1 MFTEFISSRQSA
13 VSDTSLRIELN
24 MAKKKNTAV
33 RTGSIAWRINVSNVL
48 YLFLIFFAINIFF
61 IYFDIQSGVIPQTG
75 LSGTA
80 AMFGTLK
87 LILASRKYIL
97 LLRGEGILLLLK
109 LVFGT
114 RPIRRTLKPL
124 DELTQ
129 VALQLGAENSDFD
142 EEKFL
147 RLEAAI
153 DEISP
158 TAENARLR
166 TGDQQ
171 LAGLELAVNNL
182 IERMRESYR
191 TQTRFVSDASHELRT
206 PIAVIKGYADMLDRW
221 GKTDEKV
228 LTESIEAIKTESE
241 HMNYLVEQ
249 LLFLAR
255 GDNGKTKMTF
265 AEFDLGDMI
274 RDVCEEY
281 VMIDNEHIYRCNVKE
296 PVPAYG
302 DISMLKQTA
311 RILLDN
317 AKKYTPEGGKITV
330 SAELENGTPCFAV
343 QDTGIGIDKESLPH
357 IFDRFYRADSSR
369 ARGTGGT
376 GLGLS
381 IARWIVSKHGGR
393 FDVLSRES
401 LGTRIC
407 VYLPEKKP
415 GANNQELARIPA

>member
-1 MFTEFISSRQSA
+1 
-13 VSDTSLRIELN
+13 
-24 MAKKKNTAV
+24 MAKKKKNTEV
-33 RTGSIAWRINVSNVL
+33 RTGPIAWKINITSL
-48 YLFLIFFAINIFF
+48 LDLFLLFLCLNIFLV
-61 IYFDIQSGVIPQTG
+61 YFDLKTGVIAMPADTSTQALFDTFKTI
-75 LSGTA
+75 LSA
-80 AMFGTLK
+80 Q
-87 LILASRKYIL
+87 KYAIL
-97 LLRGEGILLLLK
+97 LRAQGVILMGK

-124 DELTQ
+124 DEIIS
-129 VALQLGAENSDFD
+129 VALQLGSRNTEFD

-158 TAENARLR
+158 TAENASLK

-182 IERMRESYR
+182 IERMRDSYR

-255 GDNGKTKMTF
+255 GDNGKTKMSF
-265 AEFDLGDMI
+265 ADFDLGQMI
-274 RDVCEEY
+274 REVYDEY
-281 VMIDNEHIYRCNVKE
+281 VMIDSQHVYRCNAE
-296 PVPAYG
+296 GNIPAYG

-317 AKKYTPEGGKITV
+317 AKKYTPEGGEIRL
-330 SAELENGTPCFAV
+330 SAGIQNGIPWFTV
-343 QDTGIGIDKESLPH
+343 QDTGIGIADKDLPY

-369 ARGTGGT
+369 TRGTGGT
-376 GLGLS
+376 GLGLA
-381 IARWIVSKHGGR
+381 IARWIIGKHGGR
-393 FDVLSRES
+393 FDVLTREN
-401 LGTRIC
+401 LGTKIT
-407 VYLPEKKP
+407 VFLPEKQNLP
-415 GANNQELARIPA
+415 GNIGNTLSVL

>member
-1 MFTEFISSRQSA
+1 MAR
-13 VSDTSLRIELN
+13 
-24 MAKKKNTAV
+24 AKKKKNNTAV
-33 RTGSIAWRINVSNVL
+33 RTGPFAWRINLTNVL
-48 YLFLIFFAINIFF
+48 DLFLLFLALNIFLV
-61 IYFDIQSGVIPQTG
+61 IMDIRAGVITPVTPAD
-75 LSGTA
+75 LSTILE
-80 AMFGTLK
+80 FLK
-87 LILASRKYIL
+87 SIVISQKYRLLLHGEGLILL
-97 LLRGEGILLLLK
+97 FK

-124 DELTQ
+124 DEITQ
-129 VALQLGAENSDFD
+129 VALQLGSQNVELD
-142 EEKFL
+142 EEKFQ

-191 TQTRFVSDASHELRT
+191 AQTRFVSDASHELRT

-255 GDNGKTKMTF
+255 GDNGKTKMSFDT
-265 AEFDLGDMI
+265 FDLEQMI
-274 RDVCEEY
+274 REVYDEY
-281 VMIDNEHIYRCNVKE
+281 VMIDSDHIYRCDAE
-296 PVPAYG
+296 SGIMAYG

-317 AKKYTPEGGKITV
+317 AKKYTPEGGRIQI
-330 SAELENGTPCFAV
+330 SAAEENGIPSFTV
-343 QDTGIGIDKESLPH
+343 QDSGIGIDSESLPH

-369 ARGTGGT
+369 TRGTGGT
-376 GLGLS
+376 GLGLA
-381 IARWIVSKHGGR
+381 IARWIVGKHGGR
-393 FDVLSRES
+393 FDVLTREN
-401 LGTRIC
+401 LGTRIT
-407 VYLPEKKP
+407 VYLPEKK
-415 GANNQELARIPA
+415 

>member
-1 MFTEFISSRQSA
+1 
-13 VSDTSLRIELN
+13 

-33 RTGSIAWRINVSNVL
+33 RTGPFAWRINVSNVL
-48 YLFLIFFAINIFF
+48 YLFFLFLALNIFLVC
-61 IYFDIQSGVIPQTG
+61 FDIKAGIIPRPTEVNLQTI
-75 LSGTA
+75 TE
-80 AMFGTLK
+80 TIK
-87 LILASRKYIL
+87 IILTSQKY
-97 LLRGEGILLLLK
+97 GILLRTEGLLMMVK

-124 DELTQ
+124 DEITQ
-129 VALQLGAENSDFD
+129 VALQLGAQNTDFD

-158 TAENARLR
+158 TAENARLT
-166 TGDQQ
+166 TGDVQ

-191 TQTRFVSDASHELRT
+191 AQTRFVSDASHELRT

-228 LTESIEAIKTESE
+228 LTESIEAIKSESE

-255 GDNGKTKMTF
+255 GDNGKTKMVF
-265 AEFDLGDMI
+265 ADFDLAQMI
-274 RDVCEEY
+274 REVYDEY
-281 VMIDNEHIYRCNVKE
+281 VMIDSDHIYRCSAE
-296 PVPAYG
+296 GSIPAYG
-302 DISMLKQTA
+302 DVSMLKQTA

-317 AKKYTPEGGKITV
+317 AKKYTPEGGQITV
-330 SAELENGTPCFAV
+330 SAALENGIPSFTV
-343 QDTGIGIDKESLPH
+343 QDSGIGIDSESLPH

-369 ARGTGGT
+369 TRGTGGS

-381 IARWIVSKHGGR
+381 IARWIVSRHGGR
-393 FDVLSRES
+393 FDVLTRED
-401 LGTRIC
+401 LGTRIS
-407 VYLPEKKP
+407 VFLPERK
-415 GANNQELARIPA
+415 

>member
-1 MFTEFISSRQSA
+1 
-13 VSDTSLRIELN
+13 
-24 MAKKKNTAV
+24 MAKKKKTAV
-33 RTGSIAWRINVSNVL
+33 RTGTFAWKVNVFNVL
-48 YLFLIFFAINIFF
+48 NLFMIFLALNIFLIV
-61 IYFDIQSGVIPQTG
+61 FDIKSGEAAI
-75 LSGTA
+75 SGTA
-80 AMFGTLK
+80 GLTEIFQTVK
-87 LILASRKYIL
+87 LLLTTHKYSL
-97 LLRGEGILLLLK
+97 LLRGEGLILLFK

-124 DELTQ
+124 DEIIQ
-129 VALQLGAENSDFD
+129 VAFQLGEKNADFD

-158 TAENARLR
+158 TAENAHLM

-182 IERMRESYR
+182 IERMRESY
-191 TQTRFVSDASHELRT
+191 TAQTRFVSDASHELRT

-255 GDNGKTKMTF
+255 GDNGKTKMAFTN
-265 AEFDLGDMI
+265 FDLGQMI
-274 RDVCEEY
+274 REVYDEY
-281 VMIDNEHIYRCNVKE
+281 MMIDSGHVYRCSVTE
-296 PVPAYG
+296 EVPAYG

-317 AKKYTPEGGKITV
+317 AKKYTPEGGMIV
-330 SAELENGTPCFAV
+330 ISAETENGIPAFTV
-343 QDTGIGIDKESLPH
+343 EDTGIGIDKESLPH
-357 IFDRFYRADSSR
+357 IFDRFFRADSSR
-369 ARGTGGT
+369 TRDTGGT
-376 GLGLS
+376 GLGLA
-381 IARWIVSKHGGR
+381 IAYWIVSKHGGR
-393 FDVLSRES
+393 FDVTTREG
-401 LGTRIC
+401 LGTKIQ
-407 VYLPEKKP
+407 VYLKP
-415 GANNQELARIPA
+415 GPEQTLDVRK

>member
-1 MFTEFISSRQSA
+1 
-13 VSDTSLRIELN
+13 
-24 MAKKKNTAV
+24 MAKKKKTAV
-33 RTGSIAWRINVSNVL
+33 RTGTFAWRVNVSNVL
-48 YLFLIFFAINIFF
+48 NLFLIFFAIDIFLIFF
-61 IYFDIQSGVIPQTG
+61 EFKADPSLLPEAAG
-75 LSGTA
+75 LNEIFRSI
-80 AMFGTLK
+80 K
-87 LILASRKYIL
+87 LILTMQKYSL
-97 LLRGEGILLLLK
+97 LLRGEGLLLLAK

-124 DELTQ
+124 DEIIQ
-129 VALQLGAENSDFD
+129 VAFQLGEKNADFD

-158 TAENARLR
+158 TAENAHLT

-182 IERMRESYR
+182 IERMRESY
-191 TQTRFVSDASHELRT
+191 TAQTRFVSDASHELRT

-255 GDNGKTKMTF
+255 GDNGKTKMVCTD
-265 AEFDLGDMI
+265 FDLGQMI
-274 RDVCEEY
+274 REVYEEY
-281 VMIDNEHIYRCNVKE
+281 TMIDSGHAYRCNVTE
-296 PVPAYG
+296 AVPAYG
-302 DISMLKQTA
+302 DVSMLKQTA

-317 AKKYTPEGGKITV
+317 AKKYTPEGGMIRV
-330 SAELENGTPCFAV
+330 SAKTENGVPCFSV
-343 QDTGIGIDKESLPH
+343 EDTGIGIDSQSLPH

-376 GLGLS
+376 GLGLA
-381 IARWIVSKHGGR
+381 IAHWIVSKHGGR
-393 FDVLSRES
+393 FDVVTREG
-401 LGTRIC
+401 LGTKIS
-407 VYLPEKKP
+407 VFLPPNGK
-415 GANNQELARIPA
+415 QEPLALTRQ

>member
-1 MFTEFISSRQSA
+1 
-13 VSDTSLRIELN
+13 
-24 MAKKKNTAV
+24 MAKKKKNTEV
-33 RTGSIAWRINVSNVL
+33 RTGPIAWKINVNNVL
-48 YLFLIFFAINIFF
+48 NLFLLFLAINIFLVVM
-61 IYFDIQSGVIPQTG
+61 DIRAGIIPAADITG
-75 LSGTA
+75 AEAPVQFFHTVLT
-80 AMFGTLK
+80 ME
-87 LILASRKYIL
+87 KYSL
-97 LLRGEGILLLLK
+97 LLRGEGLFLFFKLL
-109 LVFGT
+109 FGT

-124 DELTQ
+124 DDITQ
-129 VALQLGAENSDFD
+129 VALQLGAQSTDFD

-158 TAENARLR
+158 TAENARLK

-255 GDNGKTKMTF
+255 GDNGKTKMAF
-265 AEFDLGDMI
+265 ADFDLGQMI
-274 RDVCEEY
+274 REVYEEY
-281 VMIDNEHIYRCNVKE
+281 VMIDSEHNYRCAAESGIMV
-296 PVPAYG
+296 YG

-317 AKKYTPEGGKITV
+317 AKKYTPEGGDVRI
-330 SAELENGTPCFAV
+330 SAGIEHGEPYFSV
-343 QDTGIGIDKESLPH
+343 QDSGIGIDPDSLPH

-369 ARGTGGT
+369 TRGTGGT
-376 GLGLS
+376 GLGLA
-381 IARWIVSKHGGR
+381 IARWIVGKHGGR
-393 FDVLSRES
+393 FDVLSREN
-401 LGTRIC
+401 LGSRFK
-407 VYLPEKKP
+407 VYLPAGKNP
-415 GANNQELARIPA
+415 NSLAPANQA

>member
-1 MFTEFISSRQSA
+1 
-13 VSDTSLRIELN
+13 
-24 MAKKKNTAV
+24 MAKKKKKKNNTAV
-33 RTGSIAWRINVSNVL
+33 RTGPIAWQINLGNVL
-48 YLFLIFFAINIFF
+48 NLFLIFIALNIFL
-61 IYFDIQSGVIPQTG
+61 IVTDIRTG
-75 LSGTA
+75 IFKPLPDPA
-80 AMFGTLK
+80 DVNALWEFLK
-87 LILASRKYIL
+87 IILISEKYQM
-97 LLRGEGILLLLK
+97 LLRGEGLILLFK

-114 RPIRRTLKPL
+114 RPIRNTLKPL

-129 VALQLGAENSDFD
+129 VALQLGSENIEFD
-142 EEKFL
+142 EEKFQ

-153 DEISP
+153 DDISP

-255 GDNGKTKMTF
+255 GDNGKTKMAF
-265 AEFDLGDMI
+265 ADFDLGQMI
-274 RDVCEEY
+274 REVYDEY
-281 VMIDNEHIYRCNVKE
+281 VMIDSEHTYRCDSE
-296 PVPAYG
+296 SGIMAYG

-317 AKKYTPEGGKITV
+317 AKKYTPEGGQIRI
-330 SAELENGTPCFAV
+330 SAASENGIPCFTV
-343 QDTGIGIDKESLPH
+343 QDSGIGIDSESLPH

-369 ARGTGGT
+369 TRGTGGT
-376 GLGLS
+376 GLGLA
-381 IARWIVSKHGGR
+381 IARWIVGKHGGR
-393 FDVLSRES
+393 FDVLTREN
-401 LGTRIC
+401 LGTRIT
-407 VYLPEKKP
+407 VYLPERKTTV
-415 GANNQELARIPA
+415 LPA

>member
-1 MFTEFISSRQSA
+1 
-13 VSDTSLRIELN
+13 
-24 MAKKKNTAV
+24 MANKKKNTEV
-33 RTGSIAWRINVSNVL
+33 RTGPIAWKINISDLLN
-48 YLFLIFFAINIFF
+48 LFLLFLGLNIFL
-61 IYFDIQSGVIPQTG
+61 IYFDLKDGLLPLPADNSLGEIFRTVKLIFAARKYTILLQAEGVI
-75 LSGTA
+75 L
-80 AMFGTLK
+80 MV
-87 LILASRKYIL
+87 
-97 LLRGEGILLLLK
+97 K

-124 DELTQ
+124 DEITQ
-129 VALQLGAENSDFD
+129 VALQLGSRNTELD

-158 TAENARLR
+158 TAENAKLK

-255 GDNGKTKMTF
+255 GDNGKTKMAF
-265 AEFDLGDMI
+265 ADFDLGQMI
-274 RDVCEEY
+274 REVYDEY
-281 VMIDNEHIYRCNVKE
+281 VMIDADHIYRCDAE
-296 PVPAYG
+296 GSIPAYG

-317 AKKYTPEGGKITV
+317 AKKYTPEGGTIRL
-330 SAELENGTPCFAV
+330 SAGSRNDIPWFTV
-343 QDTGIGIDKESLPH
+343 QDTGIGISGEDLPH
-357 IFDRFYRADSSR
+357 IFERFYRADSSR

-376 GLGLS
+376 GLGLA
-381 IARWIVSKHGGR
+381 IARWIVGKHGGR
-393 FDVLSRES
+393 FDVLTREN
-401 LGTRIC
+401 LGTKIT
-407 VYLPEKKP
+407 VYLPEKQPRLPQKY
-415 GANNQELARIPA
+415 L

>member
-1 MFTEFISSRQSA
+1 
-13 VSDTSLRIELN
+13 

-33 RTGSIAWRINVSNVL
+33 RTGPFAWRINVSNVL
-48 YLFLIFFAINIFF
+48 YLFLLFIALNIFLV
-61 IYFDIQSGVIPQTG
+61 YFDIKAGIIPEIAEFTLETVSQTIKFILRSEKYG
-75 LSGTA
+75 ILMRAEG
-80 AMFGTLK
+80 
-87 LILASRKYIL
+87 LILMV
-97 LLRGEGILLLLK
+97 K

-124 DELTQ
+124 DEITQ
-129 VALQLGAENSDFD
+129 VALQLGAKNTDFD

-153 DEISP
+153 DDISP
-158 TAENARLR
+158 TAENARLT
-166 TGDQQ
+166 TGDVQ

-191 TQTRFVSDASHELRT
+191 AQTRFVSDASHELRT

-228 LTESIEAIKTESE
+228 LTESIDAIKSESE

-255 GDNGKTKMTF
+255 GDNGKTKMVF
-265 AEFDLGDMI
+265 ADFDLAQMVREVYD
-274 RDVCEEY
+274 EY
-281 VMIDNEHIYRCNVKE
+281 VMIDSDHTYRCYAE
-296 PVPAYG
+296 GSIPAYG
-302 DISMLKQTA
+302 DVSMLKQTA

-317 AKKYTPEGGKITV
+317 AKKYTPEGGRISI
-330 SAELENGTPCFAV
+330 SAESENGIASFTV
-343 QDTGIGIDKESLPH
+343 QDSGIGIDSESLPH

-369 ARGTGGT
+369 TRGTGGS

-381 IARWIVSKHGGR
+381 IARWIIAKHGGR
-393 FDVLSRES
+393 FDVLTRED
-401 LGTRIC
+401 LGTRIS
-407 VYLPEKKP
+407 VYLPERK
-415 GANNQELARIPA
+415 